1 MANVSLLN
9 KTTFKVNDDLTIK
22 IPTMGELRSQ
32 VEGGNEIVYPYYL
45 MLVNMFL
52 ATSCDLMVELD
63 EQGIDFTKWSDYNT
77 FLTLFSSMDKD
88 TLRTYSYLLLQ
99 DHNLADFVM
108 VPDADGQHIVLFN
121 PEGIILDEMLYLQ
134 MSSVFSAITGI
145 KKNKRKMGNETMKQY
160 AIERTK
166 AHRRNA
172 AKRIK
177 SSIEMTFDK
186 EIIALVNN
194 ANFKYDYAT
203 VNNLTI
209 YDFNV
214 SQKQII
220 KKYHVDNTYRGIYA
234 GTIKIE
240 SKDNNKLNWLD
251 YES

>member
-1 MANVSLLN
+1 
-9 KTTFKVNDDLTIK
+9 
-22 IPTMGELRSQ
+22 MGELRSQ
-32 VEGGNEIVYPYYL
+32 VDETNEIVYPYYL
-45 MLVNMFL
+45 MLLNMFL
-52 ATSCDLMVELD
+52 ATSCDIMVELD

-77 FLTLFSSMDKD
+77 FLTLFQSANNE
-88 TLRTYSYLLLQ
+88 TLRKFSYLLIK
-99 DHNLADFVM
+99 DHNLADFMIIPAPDGKNLLLVNPDGTVINEM
-108 VPDADGQHIVLFN
+108 VY
-121 PEGIILDEMLYLQ
+121 MQ
-134 MSSVFSAITGI
+134 MSSVFSAISGI
-145 KKNKRKMGNETMKQY
+145 KKNRRKMGNETMKQY

-166 AHRRNA
+166 AHRKNQAR
-172 AKRIK
+172 RIK

-194 ANFKYDYAT
+194 ANFKYDFTT